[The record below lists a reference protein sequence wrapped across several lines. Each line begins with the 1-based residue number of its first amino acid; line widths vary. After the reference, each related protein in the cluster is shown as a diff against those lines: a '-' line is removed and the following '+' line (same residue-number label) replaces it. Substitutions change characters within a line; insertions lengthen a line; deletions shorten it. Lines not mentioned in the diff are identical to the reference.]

1 MSDENFLARWSQRKR
16 QVAEEA
22 RKAPAPDPQP
32 APVEEPLDLSL
43 LPDIEALTAESDIG
57 LFMQK
62 GVPDTLRNAA
72 LRKIWA
78 LDPAIRD
85 YVGDALDYAWDWN
98 APGGV
103 PGGGELGEGF
113 DTAKMVAQIFGDA
126 PTDENVTE
134 HVAPQQSADSESD
147 RLAGATPAA
156 ALEDTPV
163 QGQAAESGVSAQ
175 APLIPRGAEPDSALH
190 KKRRHGGA
198 APPGLAKGLMS

>member
-22 RKAPAPDPQP
+22 RKAAEPEPQP

-43 LPDIEALTAESDIG
+43 LPDIEALTAETDIA

-72 LRKIWA
+72 LRKMWA

-126 PTDENVTE
+126 PADKNVNE
-134 HVAPQQSADSESD
+134 HVASQQSRAFRRRSVG
-147 RLAGATPAA
+147 RGGAR
-156 ALEDTPV
+156 
-163 QGQAAESGVSAQ
+163 SGSRRFARARKCSRIGRVCAVASQ
-175 APLIPRGAEPDSALH
+175 RSRRQPENAPH

>member
-1 MSDENFLARWSQRKR
+1 VSDENFLARWSQRKR

-22 RKAPAPDPQP
+22 RKAPEPEPQL

-43 LPDIEALTAESDIG
+43 LPDIEALTAESDIA

-72 LRKIWA
+72 LRKMWA

-126 PTDENVTE
+126 PADKNVTE
-134 HVAPQQSADSESD
+134 HVAAQQSQHSAAGP
-147 RLAGATPAA
+147 LAGATPAA
-156 ALEDTPV
+156 ALDDSPV
-163 QGQAAESGVSAQ
+163 QENAAEPGLSAQ
-175 APLIPRGAEPDSALH
+175 APVIARGVAPENAPH
-190 KKRRHGGA
+190 KKRRNGGA